1 MRVGC
6 RPRAFLQLPTA
17 ALLVMITQASMSIT
31 VNDKSYLL
39 KDGRTAFHVKLR
51 VPPWRHTFNKQQ
63 NESLADF
70 QQFVQDVADGRK
82 PLSRKKPK
90 VRARS

>member
-1 MRVGC
+1 
-6 RPRAFLQLPTA
+6 
-17 ALLVMITQASMSIT
+17 MITQASMSIT

-51 VPPWRHTFNKQQ
+51 VPPWRHTFSKQH

-82 PLSRKKPK
+82 PLNRKKPK
-90 VRARS
+90 VRDRS